1 MSEKIKYN
9 LDCKY
14 FLGHI
19 PCGPHKIHGV
29 MCDDCNYY
37 EPKKGKVLIIKL
49 GAIGDVIRTT
59 PILKKVWEEYS
70 DSEIWWITDF
80 PSVVPSKVDRVFK
93 FDAKS
98 ILTMQNT
105 EFDYVINLDKDY
117 EACGLTKSLT
127 TKKLDGFTMHNG
139 KPVPANE
146 RAEHKYLTGL
156 FDNVN
161 KANTKS
167 YPEEI
172 FEICGWEF
180 NQEPYIIDYKEHD
193 WDLDNKGRKI
203 VGLNTGCGDRWTSR
217 LIPDSTWIELINK
230 LKDNGYYPLL
240 LGGSQ
245 EHYKNEYLAA
255 TTKAAYLGHFSL
267 DRFISLISECDMVV
281 SVVTMGA
288 HLAIG
293 LRKPLILVNNIFNS
307 QEFELYGRGEIVE
320 PTKPCHCFFSA
331 KCTNDDYSCIDHVS
345 ADMLY
350 DAVVRN
356 IEVKV

>member
-1 MSEKIKYN
+1 MCE
-9 LDCKY
+9 DCS
-14 FLGHI
+14 
-19 PCGPHKIHGV
+19 
-29 MCDDCNYY
+29 YY

-80 PSVVPSKVDRVFK
+80 PSVVPDKVDRVFK

-127 TKKLDGFTMHNG
+127 TKKLDGFTMRDG

-146 RAEHKYLTGL
+146 RAEQKYLTGL

-172 FEICGWEF
+172 FEICGWKF
-180 NQEPYIIDYKEHD
+180 NKEPYIIDYLKQD
-193 WDLDNKGRKI
+193 WDLANQGRKI

-230 LKDNGYYPLL
+230 LKENGYYPLL

-267 DRFISLISECDMVV
+267 NKFISLISECDLVV
-281 SVVTMGA
+281 SAVTMGA

-293 LRKPLILVNNIFNS
+293 LRKPLILVNNIFNAE
-307 QEFELYGRGEIVE
+307 EFELYGRGEIVE
-320 PTKPCHCFFSA
+320 PTKQCHCFFSA
-331 KCTNDDYSCIDHVS
+331 KCTNDDYSCIDLVS

-350 DAVVRN
+350 EAVVKN